1 MATVPLSEWINLK
14 QQANKNA
21 LGVSEWTRTF
31 LEPLNQQVESTAQA
45 YQASAN
51 YDITQAY
58 QNYKKQQLALMGSNL
73 TAGKKEDYSSSLS
86 SAFQQSAFQTKQKLA
101 SDLSDLSTQYNK
113 ALSSEYA
120 SLEKYATQM
129 QELEEAVFTRAGVNR
144 TQAEQAGWY
153 DFDRETNQY
162 SINDVGKANI
172 SRVLYDVMKD
182 ESGSAKTFGDW
193 LYDYNPDLYN
203 FYATNRADVNE
214 LLLGENR
221 ALSNYDKD
229 KYGVIAGSGS
239 RKDGIATIDKIESQT
254 TSLRADDGL
263 VERLNARYGN
273 LTTYGDVVNMDGKT
287 YMRVRPGKGEN
298 SEWAAI
304 DANKPGVSDIKA
316 TKVDVNSGTL
326 SAFNN
331 VTINNKKYDL
341 SDIPK
346 SSIVRELRKLY
357 GDNKTL
363 EKGDIVKLGTDYYV
377 VYNDTHKWGLQR
389 PPVFKL
395 IKNYKGGI

>member
-21 LGVSEWTRTF
+21 LGVSEWTRAF

-58 QNYKKQQLALMGSNL
+58 QNYKKQQLAVMGSNL
-73 TAGKKEDYSSSLS
+73 TAGKKEDYSSALS

-101 SDLSDLSTQYNK
+101 SNLSDLSTQYNK

-129 QELEEAVFTRAGVNR
+129 QELEEAVFARAGVNR

-193 LYDYNPDLYN
+193 LYDYNPELYN

-221 ALSNYDKD
+221 SLSKYDKD
-229 KYGVIAGSGS
+229 KYKTGISGTAAIRNNKIVES
-239 RKDGIATIDKIESQT
+239 DIEKLVGTETEDVKD
-254 TSLRADDGL
+254 ADL
-263 VERLNARYGN
+263 LAKLNAVYGN
-273 LTTYGDVVNMDGKT
+273 IT
-287 YMRVRPGKGEN
+287 KGEDLITYQGQQYIRLDN
-298 SEWAAI
+298 GGFA
-304 DANKPGVSDIKA
+304 
-316 TKVDVNSGTL
+316 KVTGKKKE
-326 SAFNN
+326 
-331 VTINNKKYDL
+331 KKYRANR
-341 SDIPK
+341 
-346 SSIVRELRKLY
+346 V
-357 GDNKTL
+357 
-363 EKGDIVKLGTDYYV
+363 
-377 VYNDTHKWGLQR
+377 
-389 PPVFKL
+389 
-395 IKNYKGGI
+395 GGSHRGRGINW